1 MLPFKF
7 TLVHF
12 TVKSTSGGLEPY
24 LVGVTHTK
32 LRISHEESSLS
43 LFFFLKKKKKE
54 IEGKGKGEERTAK
67 KCPAFKT
74 A

>member
-32 LRISHEESSLS
+32 PRISHEESSLS
-43 LFFFLKKKKKE
+43 LFFFLKKKKAM
-54 IEGKGKGEERTAK
+54 TALPQFIF
-67 KCPAFKT
+67 PAPSLYYF
-74 A
+74 

>member
-32 LRISHEESSLS
+32 PRISHEESSLS
-43 LFFFLKKKKKE
+43 LFFFLKKKKK
-54 IEGKGKGEERTAK
+54 GDSGERERGSENS
-67 KCPAFKT
+67 
-74 A
+74 